1 MRPSDPD
8 AMQTQMMYSVLRRF
22 SMLVLSI
29 VLLACSRSH
38 PGAPNLPPPAQSTV
52 VGPGDLFEVS
62 VMGEKDIPKT
72 FRVQPDGSVDFPYVD
87 RLVVAGLEPQQI
99 EEAIK
104 KALVDRKILSDPQ
117 VTLVVTQY
125 NSKKV
130 SIVGAVQK
138 PGSIPWSEGMK
149 LVDAIS
155 LSGGLTALADGDH
168 VRITRTVGSNKT
180 VTATVSVDDITDGK
194 LGDVPLQAGDTIK
207 VDQRVF

>member
-1 MRPSDPD
+1 
-8 AMQTQMMYSVLRRF
+8 MMYTVLRRF
-22 SMLVLSI
+22 STLIVSAC
-29 VLLACSRSH
+29 VLLGLVGAVGCRRAH
-38 PGAPNLPPPAQSTV
+38 PGPPHLPVPAQSTV

-72 FRVQPDGSVDFPYVD
+72 FRVQPDGSIDFPYVD
-87 RLVVAGLEPQQI
+87 RLMVAGLEPQQI
-99 EEAIK
+99 EDEIK
-104 KALVDRKILSDPQ
+104 QALVDRKILSDPQ

-168 VRITRTVGSNKT
+168 VRITRLVGANKT

>member
-1 MRPSDPD
+1 
-8 AMQTQMMYSVLRRF
+8 MMYSVLRRF
-22 SMLVLSI
+22 SALVLAALLVVG
-29 VLLACSRSH
+29 VLGCRHAH
-38 PGAPNLPPPAQSTV
+38 TGAPNLPAPAQSTV

-168 VRITRTVGSNKT
+168 VRITRVVGANKT
-180 VTATVSVDDITDGK
+180 VTGVVSVDDITDGK

-207 VDQRVF
+207 IDQRVF

>member
-1 MRPSDPD
+1 
-8 AMQTQMMYSVLRRF
+8 MMYSVLRRF
-22 SMLVLSI
+22 SALVLAA
-29 VLLACSRSH
+29 LLVVGTLGCRHAH
-38 PGAPNLPPPAQSTV
+38 TGAPNLPAPAQSTV

-87 RLVVAGLEPQQI
+87 RLMVAGLEPQQI

-168 VRITRTVGSNKT
+168 VRITRVVGSNKT
-180 VTATVSVDDITDGK
+180 VTAIVSVDDITDGK

-207 VDQRVF
+207 IDQRVF